1 MNQKLNFILCIILC
15 GAIKQGFSQEVPADK
30 VLGIW
35 LTSSGKAKVQI
46 YKEDNRFFGKLVSGE
61 DLYEADKKTLK
72 RDTKNANTAMRANTV
87 KNLVLL
93 KDFQFKDGIWTGGTI
108 YDPENGST
116 YSCKMQIK
124 GTKLEIRGY
133 IGISLFGRTEIW
145 QRSKQDQ

>member
-1 MNQKLNFILCIILC
+1 MNQKFKTILFIILI
-15 GAIKQGFSQEVPADK
+15 GVVKQGFSQNPPADK

-35 LTSSGKAKVQI
+35 LTSSGKAIVQI
-46 YKEDNRFFGKLVSGE
+46 YKEDNRFFGKLISGE

-72 RDTKNANTAMRANTV
+72 RDTKNANPVMQANTV

-93 KDFQFKDGIWTGGTI
+93 KDFHFKDGIWTGGTI

-116 YSCKMQIK
+116 YSCKMKIQ